1 MGPILVTLVAL
12 AASNPGAAIS
22 QAGPTPVELVEQ
34 YERIGLS
41 GGIELARQVASVQ
54 DPDLLKRLERQLQ
67 HTDRRLRADAALIF
81 ALRGEPRGFDVL
93 QGILDDRSDR
103 PRGWAFPFAKWSVA
117 RQIHSDR
124 YYAVHV
130 LAFVK
135 DRRAAELLL
144 PLLAD
149 PDVNHKAAWALG
161 GVGDRQAIPAL
172 IERLGDEDA
181 LMRTSAIG
189 ALAQLEAAEALPRLR
204 ALLNDPALP
213 RAGDQIPVSERA
225 KAAIAVIE
233 RALRQ
238 RRSPQLDLEVLTEQR
253 VCFRQAGVELQCA
266 HRKQHACREGF
277 PGRTESEI
285 PTFQ

>member
-1 MGPILVTLVAL
+1 MLVAPA
-12 AASNPGAAIS
+12 AASTDAAMS
-22 QAGPTPVELVEQ
+22 QAGPTPAALVEQ

-41 GGIELARQVASVQ
+41 GGIELARNAASVQ
-54 DPDLLKRLERQLQ
+54 DADLLKRLEQQLE

-103 PRGWAFPFAKWSVA
+103 PKGWAFPFAKWSVA
-117 RQIHSDR
+117 GQIHSDR

-130 LAFVK
+130 LAFVR

-149 PDVNHKAAWALG
+149 PGLNDKAAWALG
-161 GVGDRQAIPAL
+161 NVGDRLAIPAL

-189 ALAQLEAAEALPRLR
+189 ALARLEAAEALPHLR

-225 KAAIAVIE
+225 KTAIAAIE
-233 RALRQ
+233 RALREK
-238 RRSPQLDLEVLTEQR
+238 RSPE
-253 VCFRQAGVELQCA
+253 
-266 HRKQHACREGF
+266 
-277 PGRTESEI
+277 
-285 PTFQ
+285 